1 MNFLRNLDLYKV
13 IVLLSFVVLPLG
25 GWWCH
30 DLDQKIDAGRKSL
43 TEAKRPGGLLEQIGN
58 LQKKIEVVA
67 QNRRLASDAIN
78 MPRPY
83 FEGQIIAAGGPNLR
97 TDDFGLSDPKVEPA
111 VLGQTKQRADD
122 YVVEVTWQ
130 RKDFARQLDF
140 IYAVLFNCESGAG
153 RAAEQAGRQSIWK
166 LRELQ
171 IVNATDDRLLQ
182 SYKTPP
188 PQLDDNWSIRAMKF
202 ARREPRKGP

>member
-1 MNFLRNLDLYKV
+1 MNFLRSLDLYKV
-13 IVLLSFVVLPLG
+13 IVLLSFLVLPLG
-25 GWWCH
+25 AWWCH
-30 DLDQKIDAGRKSL
+30 DLDQRIEASRKSIGDA
-43 TEAKRPGGLLEQIGN
+43 TRPGGLLEQIGN

-67 QNRRLASDAIN
+67 QNRRLTSDAIN

-83 FEGQIIAAGGPNLR
+83 FEGQIIAAGGQNLK
-97 TDDFGLSDPKVEPA
+97 TDDFGLTDPKVEPA

-122 YVVEVTWQ
+122 YVVDVTWQ
-130 RKDFARQLDF
+130 RKDFAVQLDF

-153 RAAEQAGRQSIWK
+153 RAGEQIGRQSIWK

-171 IVNATDDRLLQ
+171 LVNVTDDRLLQ

-188 PQLDDNWSIRAMKF
+188 PELADKWSIRTMKF